1 MNSSQMSDE
10 EHSSFSREVLDY
22 HESGIQ
28 PLESRVSPSDCRG
41 IPLGELIGPYHY
53 LRLMDFL
60 VETLERLCIERLE
73 KNRIHDYIA
82 FRDIERHRFEAFP
95 PDSGHYSACFT
106 ANILDARIPTS

>member
-1 MNSSQMSDE
+1 MSDE
-10 EHSSFSREVLDY
+10 EHPSFSRKILDD

-41 IPLGELIGPYHY
+41 VTLGELVGPYHN
-53 LRLMDFL
+53 LRLIDFL
-60 VETLERLCIERLE
+60 VETLERLCIERL
-73 KNRIHDYIA
+73 KKDGIHDNIA

-95 PDSGHYSACFT
+95 ADSRHYAACFT

>member
-1 MNSSQMSDE
+1 MSDE
-10 EHSSFSREVLDY
+10 EHSSFSREVLDN

-41 IPLGELIGPYHY
+41 VPMGKLIGPYDN
-53 LRLMDFL
+53 LRPLDFL
-60 VETLERLCIERLE
+60 MQALERLCIERLE
-73 KNRIHDYIA
+73 KNGIHHNIA

-95 PDSGHYSACFT
+95 SDSRHYSALFT

>member
-10 EHSSFSREVLDY
+10 EHSSFSRKVLDY

-41 IPLGELIGPYHY
+41 VPLGELIGPYHY

-60 VETLERLCIERLE
+60 IETLERLCIERLE
-73 KNRIHDYIA
+73 KNGIHDYIA
-82 FRDIERHRFEAFP
+82 FRDIERNRLKAFP
-95 PDSGHYSACFT
+95 ADRRHYSAFLT

>member
-1 MNSSQMSDE
+1 MSDE
-10 EHSSFSREVLDY
+10 EHSSFSREVLDD

-41 IPLGELIGPYHY
+41 VTLGELIGPYDN
-53 LRLMDFL
+53 LRPLDFL
-60 VETLERLCIERLE
+60 MEPLERLCIERLE
-73 KNRIHDYIA
+73 KDGIHNNIA

-95 PDSGHYSACFT
+95 ADSRHYSAFFT

>member
-1 MNSSQMSDE
+1 MSDE
-10 EHSSFSREVLDY
+10 EHSSFSREVLDN

-41 IPLGELIGPYHY
+41 VTLGELIGPYHN
-53 LRLMDFL
+53 LRLIDFL

-73 KNRIHDYIA
+73 KDGIHDYIA
-82 FRDIERHRFEAFP
+82 FRDIERNCLEAFP
-95 PDSGHYSACFT
+95 ADSRHCSTCLT